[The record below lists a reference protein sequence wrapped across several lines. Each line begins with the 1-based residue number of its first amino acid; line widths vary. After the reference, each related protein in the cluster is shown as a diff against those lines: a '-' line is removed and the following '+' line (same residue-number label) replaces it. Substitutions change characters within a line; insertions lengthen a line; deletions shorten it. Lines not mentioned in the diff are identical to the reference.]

1 MTQTTTATQTYTVL
15 DIRKTFESFEA
26 DLRIIARRT
35 NKWSMPYVDDIF
47 HDILALAEEK
57 HLSTVDI
64 VLSAADGAVVKATK
78 FRVNADGSAM
88 SGDRA
93 GGNDWQDLAGTSLSV
108 VLSYSSSWRN
118 LSDAAK
124 VEFRR
129 GKGFKIG
136 WGPSGI
142 DTTYAHLKKAS
153 GQLYASTGYELQKE
167 NYS

>member
-1 MTQTTTATQTYTVL
+1 MTHTTTATRTYTVL
-15 DIRKTFESFEA
+15 DIRKTFEAFEA

-35 NKWSMPYVDDIF
+35 NKWSMPYVDDVF
-47 HDILALAEEK
+47 HDILALAEGK
-57 HLSTVDI
+57 YLSTVDI
-64 VLSAADGAVVKATK
+64 VLTAADGAVVKATK
-78 FRVNADGSAM
+78 FRVNAEGSAM
-88 SGDRA
+88 TGDRA
-93 GGNDWQDLAGTSLSV
+93 GGNDWQDLDGTSLTV
-108 VLSYSSSWRN
+108 VLSYTSSWHS

-129 GKGFKIG
+129 SKGFKVR

-142 DTTYAHLKKAS
+142 DTTYAHLTKAN